1 MFGGSFKT
9 ISIRYT
15 LSLPVFPTFYSWL
28 NHVVHTNV
36 ALLAIMDLFTC
47 FRRYPSR
54 LAGITGNV
62 SFILLYIIWLHI
74 VRYFSGEWVY
84 PILEALPVYLRYLFL
99 ALLVG
104 FNLVCY
110 LLGEFAN
117 SVVWAPEFKLLTQQ
131 KIK

>member
-1 MFGGSFKT
+1 
-9 ISIRYT
+9 
-15 LSLPVFPTFYSWL
+15 
-28 NHVVHTNV
+28 
-36 ALLAIMDLFTC
+36 
-47 FRRYPSR
+47 
-54 LAGITGNV
+54 
-62 SFILLYIIWLHI
+62 
-74 VRYFSGEWVY
+74 VY
-84 PILEALPVYLRYLFL
+84 PILEVLPVYLRYLFL